1 MAIQEAV
8 ISITLPAA
16 ADLRTHQYKFVQIDG
31 DGKVALAGDDA
42 HADGVVLN
50 APNTN
55 EAATVGILGV
65 LKVKCGAAVTRG
77 GNVSTGAN
85 GAAKNTDTN
94 AAILGTALETGANGR
109 VISILFHPRGA

>member
-1 MAIQEAV
+1 MAVQEAV

-16 ADLRTHQYKFVQIDG
+16 ADLRTHQYKFVEVDA
-31 DGKVALAGDDA
+31 DGKVALVADDG
-42 HADGVVLN
+42 HADGVLLN

-55 EAATVGILGV
+55 EAAIVGIFGV

-77 GNVSTGAN
+77 GNVSSGAS
-85 GAAKNTDTN
+85 GAAKNVDTN